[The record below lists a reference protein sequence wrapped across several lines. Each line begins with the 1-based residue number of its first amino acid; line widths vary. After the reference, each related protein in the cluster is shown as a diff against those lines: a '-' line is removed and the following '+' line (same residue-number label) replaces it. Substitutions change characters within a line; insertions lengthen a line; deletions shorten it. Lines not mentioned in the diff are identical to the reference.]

1 MEGDALSSP
10 HRATPERRPPD
21 DRMIDTDAKLAAF
34 LPKLKNI
41 ERIGVDTEAD
51 SLHSYREKLC
61 LLQISFGG
69 EDFLI
74 DPLAGM
80 HLSPLANALRT
91 KELVLQGADYD
102 LRLLR
107 RSFGF
112 EATKVFDTVIAARL
126 LGIREFSLQ
135 ALVQRYFG
143 VTLPKGSQKANWARR
158 PLPREMAAYAKNDT
172 HYLLPLADKME
183 TELRERGRFDWFEQ
197 SCRRAV
203 VSAAVER
210 VRDEEE
216 AWRISGAGA
225 LRGVA
230 AAVLRGLW
238 RWREKEA
245 EAADRPPFH
254 VLQNHLLI
262 KAAEQFAAGETP
274 EFRHF
279 SPRRRRGF
287 VAAANEALELPESQW
302 PQRKRGNGQRPTREM
317 ERRAEALRER
327 RDAVARE
334 QGIEASFIAPRGAL
348 DAVAADASRSETLLA
363 PWQRDLLKL

>member
-1 MEGDALSSP
+1 
-10 HRATPERRPPD
+10 
-21 DRMIDTDAKLAAF
+21 MIDTDAKLAEF
-34 LPKLKNI
+34 LPELKSI
-41 ERIGVDTEAD
+41 ERLGVDTEAD

-69 EDFLI
+69 NDFLI
-74 DPLAGM
+74 DPLA
-80 HLSPLANALRT
+80 HIDLAPLDHALAG

-112 EATKVFDTVIAARL
+112 AATKVFDTVIAARL
-126 LGIREFSLQ
+126 LGIRAFSLQ
-135 ALVQRYFG
+135 ALIERYFG

-158 PLPREMAAYAKNDT
+158 PLPREMAEYAMNDT
-172 HYLLPLADKME
+172 HYLLALAEKME
-183 TELRERGRFDWFEQ
+183 AELRDRGRLDWFEQ

-203 VSAAVER
+203 EAAAVER
-210 VRDEEE
+210 TRDEED

-225 LRGVA
+225 LRGKT
-230 AAVLRGLW
+230 AAVLRSLW

-245 EAADRPPFH
+245 EAVDRPPFH

-262 KAAEQFAAGETP
+262 QAAEQFVAGATP

-279 SPRRRRGF
+279 SPRRRRTF
-287 VAAANEALELPESQW
+287 IDAAREGLDLPESEW
-302 PQRKRGNGQRPTREM
+302 PERKRGTGRRPTREM

-327 RDAVARE
+327 RDQAASE
-334 QGIEASFIAPRGAL
+334 QGIDPSFIAARGAL
-348 DAVAADASRSETLLA
+348 DALAADETLSETLLV
-363 PWQRDLLKL
+363 PWQRELLKL

>member
-1 MEGDALSSP
+1 
-10 HRATPERRPPD
+10 
-21 DRMIDTDAKLAAF
+21 MIDTEPKLFSF
-34 LPKLKNI
+34 LPKLNTL
-41 ERIGVDTEAD
+41 ERLGVDTEAD

-69 EDFLI
+69 DDFLI

-80 HLSPLANALRT
+80 DLAPLAQALSG

-107 RSFGF
+107 RSFSF
-112 EATKVFDTVIAARL
+112 EATKIFDTVIAARL
-126 LGIREFSLQ
+126 LGLREFSLQ
-135 ALVQRYFG
+135 ALVQRYFR

-158 PLPREMAAYAKNDT
+158 PLPRIMAEYAMNDT
-172 HYLLPLADKME
+172 HYLLPLAERME
-183 TELRERGRFDWFEQ
+183 AELRERGRFEWFEQ
-197 SCRRAV
+197 SCRRAMEA
-203 VSAAVER
+203 AAVER
-210 VRDEEE
+210 LRDEEE

-225 LRGVA
+225 LRGKS
-230 AAVLRGLW
+230 AAVLRALW

-262 KAAEQFAAGETP
+262 KAAEQFAAGQTP

-279 SPRRRRGF
+279 SPRRQRGF
-287 VAAANEALELPESQW
+287 VVAGSEALELPESEW
-302 PQRKRGNGQRPTREM
+302 PQRKRGNGRRPTPEI
-317 ERRAEALRER
+317 ERRAETLRQR
-327 RDAVARE
+327 RDEVASE
-334 QGIEASFIAPRGAL
+334 HGIEPSFIAPRGAL
-348 DAVAADASRSETLLA
+348 DAVAADASRSDTLLA

>member
-1 MEGDALSSP
+1 MTKQRVPLI
-10 HRATPERRPPD
+10 D
-21 DRMIDTDAKLAAF
+21 DEAKLAAF
-34 LPKLKNI
+34 LPKLKEF
-41 ERIGVDTEAD
+41 ERLGVDTEAD

-61 LLQISFGG
+61 LLQMSFGG
-69 EDFLI
+69 EDYLI
-74 DPLAGM
+74 DPLAGVDFA
-80 HLSPLANALRT
+80 PLAQALAG

-143 VTLPKGSQKANWARR
+143 TTLPKGSQKANWARR
-158 PLPREMAAYAKNDT
+158 PLPREMAEYAKNDT
-172 HYLLPLADKME
+172 HYLLQMAEKME
-183 TELRERGRFDWFEQ
+183 AELRERGRFEWFEQ
-197 SCRRAV
+197 SCRRAIE
-203 VSAAVER
+203 SAAVER
-210 VRDEEE
+210 VRDEDE

-225 LRGVA
+225 LRGKS
-230 AAVLRGLW
+230 AAVLRALW

-245 EAADRPPFH
+245 DAADRPPFH

-279 SPRRRRGF
+279 SPRRRRAF
-287 VAAANEALELPESQW
+287 VEAAKEALALPESEW
-302 PQRKRGNGQRPTREM
+302 PQRKRGIGRRPTAEM
-317 ERRAEALRER
+317 ERRAETLRQR
-327 RDAVARE
+327 RDQVASE
-334 QGIEASFIAPRGAL
+334 QGIDASFIAARGAL
-348 DAVAADASRSETLLA
+348 DAVAADASRVETLLA
-363 PWQRDLLKL
+363 PWQRELLKL